1 MLACLQAMAQHSFT
15 VDAPR
20 VVSTDETFRVVFTAD
35 GKMSDFNWP
44 GTDDFTIVWGPQQ
57 GSMSSTSIVNGKRTS
72 SYQVTQSYILQ
83 AVKDGTFTLP
93 AATCTIDKTEY
104 SSGGFTIEVV
114 KGETAQQPA
123 ASGSSTQNDNRQAE
137 SAAQSSTSA
146 DQDVFIQLTVGK
158 RDLVKGEPV
167 AATLKLFTR
176 ADIAGFEDVNFPSFN
191 GFWSKE
197 TYTPQNLE
205 FNRENVGGKIYNTA
219 VIRRYMLIPQQTGD
233 VTIDPASMVCQIRV
247 ISNNSPRSL
256 FDGFFDSYQTV
267 RKRISTPAIKMHVR
281 SLPAGAPESFGGGVG
296 EYRITAALSREDLRS
311 HEAASLVVTV
321 TGSGNISLIEAPKV
335 NFPPDFEVY
344 DMKVTDKLSADGTSG
359 TRTFEYPFIPRSHGD
374 FTIEPVAYTYY
385 NLKQGRYVTVSTD
398 PISLTIE
405 RGNDIDGSGVAVPGV
420 ARQGVRNLGEDI
432 RFIHTGN
439 GDLKRKGSFFAFSPL
454 FFGLL
459 VFIIL
464 IYIVLSLVIRSC
476 QARRRDVAGTR
487 NRRAVKMARA
497 RLSQAR
503 EYLRQELRGAYYEE
517 LHKALLGYLSD
528 KLTIPSAELSKERIA
543 EALSSRG
550 VSAEASEAAL
560 RILDTC
566 EFARYAPDAEV
577 SEMEKLY
584 EDAVSAISDI
594 DAQIRTSMKSKPSR
608 GAAVAI
614 MLMLGLALPYAAA
627 AAEVPSEDW
636 TRGSEAFLASDYDA
650 ALVAWQAVEA
660 DGWHSSDLYYNIGN
674 CYYKKGEI
682 ARAIL
687 YYERALKLD
696 PANRDAAFNLE
707 VARQSTLDRIDAVPD
722 FFLVTWTRNV
732 RHLLSPDSWAIVAL
746 VLALIAV
753 LLLLVFRFGRSLGLR
768 RFAFIMACIA
778 AGLFLLSVLCAAS
791 GKSEAMNED
800 SAIVVQP
807 VSTVRSSP
815 GDGGKA
821 VFILHEGTRVR
832 LLDELGSWWK
842 VEIADGRQG
851 WIESSDAEII

>member
-15 VDAPR
+15 VEAPR

-72 SYQVTQSYILQ
+72 TYQVTQSYILQ

-93 AATCTIDKTEY
+93 AATCTIDKNEY

-114 KGETAQQPA
+114 KGEAAQQPA
-123 ASGSSTQNDNRQAE
+123 AAGSATQNEGRDTA
-137 SAAQSSTSA
+137 SSGQSGTSA
-146 DQDVFIQLTVGK
+146 DQDVFIQLSVGK

-167 AATLKLFTR
+167 AATLKLYTR
-176 ADIAGFEDVNFPSFN
+176 ADISGFEDVNFPSFN

-205 FNRENVGGKIYNTA
+205 FNRENVSGKIYNAA

-233 VTIDPASMVCQIRV
+233 ITIDPASMVCQIRV
-247 ISNNSPRSL
+247 ISNSSPRSL
-256 FDGFFDSYQTV
+256 FDGFFDSYQTI

-281 SLPAGAPESFGGGVG
+281 ALPAGAPQSFGGGVG
-296 EYRITAALSREDLRS
+296 EYRISSALSREDLRS

-344 DMKVTDKLSADGTSG
+344 DVKVTDKLSADGTSG

-374 FTIEPVAYTYY
+374 FTIEPVSYTYY
-385 NLKQGRYVTVSTD
+385 NLKQGRYVTVNTE
-398 PISLTIE
+398 PISLTVE
-405 RGNDIDGSGVAVPGV
+405 RGNDIDGSGVAVPGI

-432 RFIHTGN
+432 RFIHTGD
-439 GDLKRKGSFFAFSPL
+439 GGLRQKDSFFAFSPL
-454 FFGLL
+454 FFALL
-459 VFIIL
+459 ALIALIFGVASLIIRR
-464 IYIVLSLVIRSC
+464 VL
-476 QARRRDVAGTR
+476 ARRRDVVGTR

-497 RLSQAR
+497 RLSHAR
-503 EYLRQELRGAYYEE
+503 DYLRQELRGAYYEE

-528 KLTIPSAELSKERIA
+528 KLTIPSAELSRERIA
-543 EALSSRG
+543 EVLDSRG
-550 VSAEASEAAL
+550 VTAEVSAAAL

-577 SEMEKLY
+577 SEMERLY

-594 DAQIRTSMKSKPSR
+594 DAQIRTSMKSKSSR

-614 MLMLGLALPYAAA
+614 LLMMGLALPCAAA
-627 AAEVPSEDW
+627 GTVPSDEW
-636 TRGSEAFLASDYDA
+636 ARGTEAFLASDYDA
-650 ALVAWQAVEA
+650 ALEAFLAIESDSWQ
-660 DGWHSSDLYYNIGN
+660 SSDLYYNIGN

-687 YYERALKLD
+687 YYERALKID
-696 PANRDAAFNLE
+696 PAHRDAAFNLE
-707 VARQSTLDRIDAVPD
+707 IARESTLDRIDAVPE
-722 FFLVTWTRNV
+722 FFLVSRTRDM
-732 RHLLSPDSWAIVAL
+732 RHLLSPDSWAILSL
-746 VLALIAV
+746 VLALVAV
-753 LLLLVFRFGRSLGLR
+753 ALLLLFRFGRSISLR
-768 RFAFIMACIA
+768 RFSFIMACIA
-778 AGLFLLSVLCAAS
+778 AGLFLISVLCAAS
-791 GKSEAMNED
+791 GRSEAISREN
-800 SAIVVQP
+800 AIVLQP

-842 VEIADGRQG
+842 IEIADGRQG
-851 WIESSDAEII
+851 WLEASDAEII